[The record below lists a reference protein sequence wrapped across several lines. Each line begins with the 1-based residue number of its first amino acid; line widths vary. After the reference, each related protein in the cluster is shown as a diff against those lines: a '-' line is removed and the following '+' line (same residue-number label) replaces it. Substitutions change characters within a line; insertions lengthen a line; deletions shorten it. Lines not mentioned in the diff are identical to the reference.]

1 MGSGKEYG
9 VSHLNSYFSNKK
21 RKKKIKYVQ
30 PLMHI
35 LKSLVPGNT
44 DSYD

>member
-21 RKKKIKYVQ
+21 RKKSSQICSTLDAYTKVIGTWKYR
-30 PLMHI
+30 
-35 LKSLVPGNT
+35 
-44 DSYD
+44 